1 MARWQPA
8 KKDTLETIVAEV
20 LYNYG
25 HGRTIVAVDGAAAA
39 GTSAFADELAEAFRV
54 AGSNAFRAA
63 LADFHAP
70 LAVRQTAPFAPAEA
84 YYERAFDYSLLRRVL
99 VEPFRA
105 GGATG
110 FVLAGF
116 DAQRDRPRESRWT
129 TAGADA
135 VLVIDGLFANRPE
148 LAGLWNYAV
157 WLESERDPAGEPGS
171 PPESAAAQELYERTV
186 TPRTRANAIVD
197 NSDPEHPRR
206 RFADSC

>member
-8 KKDTLETIVAEV
+8 KNDTLETIVGEV
-20 LYNYG
+20 LHNYG
-25 HGRTIVAVDGAAAA
+25 HGRTIVAVDGGSGVGAP
-39 GTSAFADELAEAFRV
+39 AFADELAEAFRI
-54 AGSNAFRAA
+54 AGANAFRAS
-63 LADFHAP
+63 LADFHASLLAREAAP
-70 LAVRQTAPFAPAEA
+70 LAPAEA

-105 GGATG
+105 GGSTG

-116 DAQRDRPRESRWT
+116 DAARDRPRESRWT

-148 LAGLWNYAV
+148 LAGLWNYTV
-157 WLESERDPAGEPGS
+157 WLESESESAPD
-171 PPESAAAQELYERTV
+171 SAAAEELYERTV

-197 NSDPEHPRR
+197 NADPEHPRR